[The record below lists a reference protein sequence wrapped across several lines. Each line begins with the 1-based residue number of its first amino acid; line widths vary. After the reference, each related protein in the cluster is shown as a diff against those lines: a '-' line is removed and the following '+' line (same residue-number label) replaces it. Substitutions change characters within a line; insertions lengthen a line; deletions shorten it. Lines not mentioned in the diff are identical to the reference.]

1 MTELSQAD
9 KLEEKDNGQSLKNYF
24 LFFSGQQISLLG
36 STVVQ
41 FVLIWWITLET
52 GSELILG
59 LASLA
64 GFGPMVILS
73 PIAGT
78 IADRINRKLVI
89 ITADTLIAIITAV

>member
-1 MTELSQAD
+1 MTDQ
-9 KLEEKDNGQSLKNYF
+9 KQVEEIGVGYNKQSLKNYF

-36 STVVQ
+36 STIVQ

-52 GSELILG
+52 ESELILG

-73 PIAGT
+73 PIPANE
-78 IADRINRKLVI
+78 ASPNINSQVLV
-89 ITADTLIAIITAV
+89 LWLF